1 MPEKAL
7 KGIKIAN
14 FGWVYAA
21 PYCAELL
28 SFMGAEVVKVESG
41 LRIDQTRQTGVFV
54 GDGTTGTE
62 MSPAF
67 NNINLGSKSVTL
79 NLKNPKGIE
88 LAKKIVAN
96 CDIVMENMRPGV
108 MKKMG
113 LGYEDLKKVK
123 PDIIM
128 LSMSGFGSEG
138 PYGNYAGY
146 APVFASFGGAAY
158 LTGYADGDP
167 NTGSGVM
174 DLRAGTT
181 AAVAVL
187 TALIHRAKTGEGQYI
202 DLSCSESVGVLV
214 GPELF
219 DYALNGRSPQRC
231 GNEDTIMAPHQVYR
245 CKGNDKW
252 VSIAVATDEEWE
264 AMRGAMGDPEWAKDA
279 KYADTYSRWQNRK
292 ELDKLVGEWTI
303 GYTHMEVTEILQ
315 SVGVAAMP
323 SFTAKELV
331 EDPHTK
337 ARGKFVTV
345 EHPRQGTKTVLTPP
359 WRFSETPAGIAGPAP
374 LLGEDNEQYF
384 MDELGMSRDEYDAY
398 MADGAIK

>member
-1 MPEKAL
+1 MSEKAL
-7 KGIKIAN
+7 KGIKIVN

-28 SFMGAEVVKVESG
+28 SFMGAEVVKVESN
-41 LRIDQTRQTGVFV
+41 LRIDQTRHTGVFV

-62 MSPAF
+62 TSPAF

-79 NLKNPKGIE
+79 NLKSPKGIE
-88 LAKKIVAN
+88 LAKKLVAES
-96 CDIVMENMRPGV
+96 DIVMENMRPGV

-187 TALIHRAKTGEGQYI
+187 TALVHRQKTGEGQYI

-219 DYALNGRSPQRC
+219 EYALNGRSPQRC

-245 CKGNDKW
+245 CDGNDKW
-252 VSIAVATDEEWE
+252 ISIAVATDEEWL
-264 AMRGAMGDPEWAKDA
+264 ALRGAMGDPEWAKDPV
-279 KYADTYSRWQNRK
+279 YADAFGRWENRK
-292 ELDKLVGEWTI
+292 ELDKHISEWTI
-303 GYTHMEVTEILQ
+303 KYSSIDLMHMLQ
-315 SVGVAAMP
+315 DVGVAAMP

-331 EDPHTK
+331 NDPHTI
-337 ARGKFVTV
+337 AREKFITV
-345 EHPRQGTKTVLTPP
+345 EHPVQGTKHVLTPP
-359 WRFSETPAGIAGPAP
+359 WKFSETPAAIAGPAP
-374 LLGEDNEQYF
+374 LIGADNDYYFREVLG
-384 MDELGMSRDEYDAY
+384 LGQEEYEALK
-398 MADGAIK
+398 AEKAIE

>member
-1 MPEKAL
+1 MSEKAL
-7 KGIKIAN
+7 KGIKIVN

-28 SFMGAEVVKVESG
+28 SFMGAEVVKVESN
-41 LRIDQTRQTGVFV
+41 LRIDQTRHTGVFV

-62 MSPAF
+62 TSPAF
-67 NNINLGSKSVTL
+67 NNINLGAKSVTL

-88 LAKKIVAN
+88 LAKRLVAES
-96 CDIVMENMRPGV
+96 DIVMENMRPGV

-123 PDIIM
+123 PDLIM

-138 PYGNYAGY
+138 PYGSYAGY

-158 LTGYADGDP
+158 LTGYSDGDP

-187 TALIHRAKTGEGQYI
+187 TALVHRQKTGEGQYI

-219 DYALNGRSPQRC
+219 EYSLNGRSPQRC
-231 GNEDTIMAPHQVYR
+231 GNRDTVMAPHQVYR
-245 CKGNDKW
+245 CKGDDKW
-252 VSIAVATDEEWE
+252 VSIAVATDEEWR
-264 AMRGAMGDPEWAKDA
+264 ALRGVMGEPEWAMDP
-279 KYADTYSRWQNRK
+279 KYDDVYGRWENQR
-292 ELDKLVGEWTI
+292 ELNKRMGEWTKD
-303 GYTHMEVTEILQ
+303 YTSIEIMHMLQ
-315 SVGVAAMP
+315 DAGVAAMP
-323 SFTAKELV
+323 SFTAEELV
-331 EDPHTK
+331 NDPHTI
-337 ARGKFVTV
+337 AREKFVTV
-345 EHPRQGTKTVLTPP
+345 EHPVQGIKYVLTPP
-359 WRFSETPAGIAGPAP
+359 WRFSETPACIEGPAP
-374 LLGEDNEQYF
+374 LIGADNDHYFLDVLGLSQE
-384 MDELGMSRDEYDAY
+384 EYASLIEEK
-398 MADGAIK
+398 AIL